1 MTFTQPVQRVHT
13 GAWRVRVERAVPM
26 KAAAIIAALGIAL
39 IVTMG
44 PAPASA
50 QTTVVRECG
59 DHYVVTHYNSDGS
72 VKGVHNKQLSAQGTI
87 YTAGKTWRLVEGSP
101 DRFVSDGGAQL
112 QVSPCDATL
121 GVEVRQ
127 FQRQVPG
134 TQRQVQGTQSSTTL
148 VSNLTQNQFGQVALS
163 NDLALAFTTGSH
175 SAGYTLTGV
184 RVSMQKFAGMQP
196 AYQATINT
204 NTSGRPGN
212 QVGALD
218 TPSPSQTVGFANQDF
233 TASGGSI
240 DLEANTTYWFFINSS
255 SSTSKINVS
264 TTDSD
269 NEDSGGADG
278 WSIANKGLLR
288 NHSATSWFSTSA
300 LRLAVIGYATPL
312 PALASAEVNG
322 TSLVL
327 NFDKD
332 LDTTSRTAA
341 RQFGIRFGGGALQ
354 RATAISISGKQVTLK
369 VPEVRSGQVVTVSY
383 TVPTR
388 NPLKDSNGV
397 AAAAFSD
404 QAVTV
409 NTGPAFGRLPASGKV
424 RDAVYVTAD
433 NGEVTEIGAYSADR
447 ETLWDYYVSQC
458 THLRS
463 VSDPYRD
470 YSLFNAD
477 GRRIQAQNGWK
488 WVEVQ
493 NAAGDVTGT
502 RPMTINECTGNA
514 VYQRQAFCNNYSV
527 GQLAPSNEDNVCPD
541 DRSW

>member
-1 MTFTQPVQRVHT
+1 
-13 GAWRVRVERAVPM
+13 M
-26 KAAAIIAALGIAL
+26 KALAIIAALGIAL
-39 IVTMG
+39 VVTMA
-44 PAPASA
+44 PSPASA

-87 YTAGKTWRLVEGSP
+87 YTSGKTWLLVEGTEGNP
-101 DRFVSDGGAQL
+101 DRFVSDGEVL

-134 TQRQVQGTQSSTTL
+134 TQRQVQGTQVSATL
-148 VSNLTQNQFGQVALS
+148 VSNLGQDDAA
-163 NDLALAFTTGSH
+163 NAATFNIDTAQGFTTGGD
-175 SAGYTLTGV
+175 AEGYKLTSVKIPMVAFG
-184 RVSMQKFAGMQP
+184 
-196 AYQATINT
+196 
-204 NTSGRPGN
+204 GN
-212 QVGALD
+212 QPDYKVEIWSGL
-218 TPSPSQTVGFANQDF
+218 
-233 TASGGSI
+233 GGSGAKLGELNKPDSLSTTFTVESFSANGDGI
-240 DLEANTTYWFFINSS
+240 DLAANSTYWVVIDVVTNQPSAS
-255 SSTSKINVS
+255 IKL
-264 TTDSD
+264 TDSD
-269 NEDSGGADG
+269 SEDPGGAAGWTINNELRHRSVGGTVWDG
-278 WSIANKGLLR
+278 THADAMKIN
-288 NHSATSWFSTSA
+288 
-300 LRLAVIGYATPL
+300 VIGYAK
-312 PALASAEVNG
+312 PASLVSAEVTG
-322 TSLVL
+322 TTLVL
-327 NFDKD
+327 TYDNG

-341 RQFGIRFGGGALQ
+341 RQFGIRFGGSGGALQ
-354 RATAISISGKQVTLK
+354 RATAISISGRQVTLT

-388 NPLKDSNGV
+388 NPLKGSNG
-397 AAAAFSD
+397 AKIAAFSD

-409 NTGPAFGRLPASGKV
+409 KTEPAFGRLPASGKV

-502 RPMTINECTGNA
+502 RPMTINECAGNA